1 MKGSE
6 AFEITIETY
15 LKEKAKSNLL
25 FLRTFRK
32 PNKNIKD
39 CITYIL
45 NTVKTS
51 GSAGFDDVEIFNMA
65 THYYD
70 EDDIKVGSAISGNV
84 VVNHHVKLTEEEIAE
99 AKQKALDAVF
109 TEEKARLRKK
119 PVKRSTSTPIS
130 APAPPEDGKPAEGQ
144 LF

>member
-25 FLRTFRK
+25 FLRTFNK
-32 PNKNIKD
+32 PKKNIKD

-51 GSAGFDDVEIFNMA
+51 GSAGFEDGEIFNMA

-84 VVNHHVKLTEEEIAE
+84 VVNHHVKLTMKEIVD

-109 TEEKARLRKK
+109 SEEKARLRKK
-119 PVKRSTSTPIS
+119 PTKT
-130 APAPPEDGKPAEGQ
+130 APAPPTETTGQ
-144 LF
+144 QSLL